1 MINADAIREAKFE
14 KTAVFGYKAE
24 DVDQFLAEVAKAF
37 EQLEE
42 EKADLEEKIVVL
54 AEGIESYRE
63 QEESLKTTL
72 LAAQRLSDSLV
83 KEAKAKADEILEN
96 AKAQSAQ
103 IDKDAAKKRDAAERE
118 INRDMDKERKNL
130 LRIQKEVTSFK
141 ANLLDLYKHHLDLIT
156 ALPEFEDEEAEEEI
170 VTEVVEEIAEE
181 TVVVCEPEKET
192 IEKTDIKEDIIEFS
206 SEIIEPTIIEEI
218 SEKEYTEDDNNNDD
232 EQPSLFGDIRFG
244 EDFTVSDK

>member
-181 TVVVCEPEKET
+181 TVVGCEPEKET

>member
-14 KTAVFGYKAE
+14 KTAVFGYKTE
-24 DVDQFLAEVAKAF
+24 DVDIFLAEVAKAF
-37 EQLEE
+37 EKLEE

-83 KEAKAKADEILEN
+83 KEAKVKADEILEN
-96 AKAQSAQ
+96 AKTEAEQL
-103 IDKDAAKKRDAAERE
+103 DKDISKKRDAAERE
-118 INRDMDKERKNL
+118 INREMDKERKNL

-156 ALPEFEDEEAEEEI
+156 ALPEFEEEEEEI
-170 VTEVVEEIAEE
+170 EENTSEISEEITDNTVLETPVEEVVEETVEE
-181 TVVVCEPEKET
+181 TKEISAETEEIDDIISINPISEVSEIEEKE
-192 IEKTDIKEDIIEFS
+192 DED
-206 SEIIEPTIIEEI
+206 EE
-218 SEKEYTEDDNNNDD
+218 
-232 EQPSLFGDIRFG
+232 PSLFGDIRFG
-244 EDFTVSDK
+244 DDFTISDK